1 MNIEEEENF
10 TTMRLNHNRYMHHHH
25 HYLHHR
31 ANDHAV
37 IFPSPSS
44 ISIRRSTTTPT
55 TASTETTSPSKSNPK
70 FLAFFIQAVVMAIV
84 ILLFFL
90 FVGIAAIVLIH
101 IAIIGRAIHR
111 RRYRRSLSR
120 TATRSDDLMENDLDF
135 GGVGFGLSHRDL
147 NKLQAFYYGSGGEE
161 SNNSAGSSL
170 SEDCA
175 VCLEVL
181 KQGERSR
188 ILPQCK
194 HVFHANCIDSWL
206 IRVPACPVCRGT
218 VDPNSDTDGFEDSNN
233 ELM

>member
-1 MNIEEEENF
+1 MNIEEEDF
-10 TTMRLNHNRYMHHHH
+10 TTMRLNHNRLIERRYMHHHH
-25 HYLHHR
+25 HHIPS
-31 ANDHAV
+31 NDHAV

-55 TASTETTSPSKSNPK
+55 ETTSTTVSPSKSNPK

-111 RRYRRSLSR
+111 RRYRRSLS
-120 TATRSDDLMENDLDF
+120 TATRSDDLMEDDLDF

-147 NKLQAFYYGSGGEE
+147 NKLQAFYYGSGGEK
-161 SNNSAGSSL
+161 SDSSSSS

-175 VCLEVL
+175 VCLEAL

-233 ELM
+233 EFM

>member
-1 MNIEEEENF
+1 MNVEEENF
-10 TTMRLNHNRYMHHHH
+10 TTMLSYHDRPIERRYMHHH
-25 HYLHHR
+25 
-31 ANDHAV
+31 NDHAV
-37 IFPSPSS
+37 IFPSPST

-55 TASTETTSPSKSNPK
+55 AAGSTTTSKRNPK

-120 TATRSDDLMENDLDF
+120 TARRSEDYMEDDLDF
-135 GGVGFGLSHRDL
+135 GGVGFGLSHRDIQ
-147 NKLQAFYYGSGGEE
+147 KLQAFYYQSGVGD
-161 SNNSAGSSL
+161 SNSG
-170 SEDCA
+170 EDCA
-175 VCLEVL
+175 VCLEVF

-206 IRVPACPVCRGT
+206 IRVPACPVCRGI
-218 VDPNSDTDGFEDSNN
+218 VDPNSDTFQDISDFMN
-233 ELM
+233 LVYK

>member
-1 MNIEEEENF
+1 MNIEEEEDF
-10 TTMRLNHNRYMHHHH
+10 ATMRLNHNRYMHHH
-25 HYLHHR
+25 YLHHDVPS
-31 ANDHAV
+31 NDHAV

-55 TASTETTSPSKSNPK
+55 ATATTSPSKSNPK

-120 TATRSDDLMENDLDF
+120 TATRSDDLMEDDLDF
-135 GGVGFGLSHRDL
+135 GGVGFGLSQRDL

-161 SNNSAGSSL
+161 SNSAAGSIL
-170 SEDCA
+170 PEDCA

-233 ELM
+233 EFM